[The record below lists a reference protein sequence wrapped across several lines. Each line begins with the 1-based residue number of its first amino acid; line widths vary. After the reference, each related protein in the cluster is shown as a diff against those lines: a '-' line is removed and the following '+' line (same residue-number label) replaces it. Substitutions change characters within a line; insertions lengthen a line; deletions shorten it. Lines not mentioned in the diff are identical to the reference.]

1 MIIRRTVKF
10 QKRRDLVTLK
20 NGGNAGEGVLL
31 QISTWW
37 FLFIPV
43 LTIRKAQ

>member
-10 QKRRDLVTLK
+10 QRKKIGPDRLDESR
-20 NGGNAGEGVLL
+20 L
-31 QISTWW
+31 QIIVTWW

-43 LTIRKAQ
+43 VVIKRAV